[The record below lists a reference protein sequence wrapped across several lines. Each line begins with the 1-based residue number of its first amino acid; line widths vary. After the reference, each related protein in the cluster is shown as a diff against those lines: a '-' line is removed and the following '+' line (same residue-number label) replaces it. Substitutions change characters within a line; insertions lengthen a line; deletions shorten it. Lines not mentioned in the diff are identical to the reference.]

1 MNYLFEKESY
11 KIIGAAQEVH
21 KVLGPGFL
29 EKVYQDALK
38 VEFNKKEI
46 PFKREVQFR
55 VEYKDEFLSS
65 TYVADFVCYDKIIVE
80 IKALDDLSSVH
91 SAQVINYL
99 KVTKYKLGLLI
110 NFGEKSLKT
119 KRIIN

>member
-1 MNYLFEKESY
+1 MNFLFEKESY

-21 KVLGPGFL
+21 GVLGPGFL
-29 EKVYQDALK
+29 EKVYQDALE
-38 VEFNKKEI
+38 VEFKKKEI

-55 VEYKDEFLSS
+55 VEYKNEVLSS

-80 IKALDDLSSVH
+80 IKALDDLSSKH
-91 SAQVINYL
+91 MAQVINYL